1 MTGAARRDAQTRG
14 RRSGP
19 FVGWRAWRVV
29 VAGGRLRLRSAV
41 YDADWSSEAP
51 LAAGCAHGHAA
62 PALDCVCGIYAS
74 RTPAEALRYLVGRN
88 DPDVVH
94 RVAGE
99 VELWGLT
106 VEGEHGWRSEHAY
119 PHRIWVPP
127 RQTNALAV
135 DVAAIWRELA
145 AYGVPVT
152 VLDVHEPAAIA
163 WSLAA

>member
-1 MTGAARRDAQTRG
+1 MSRAARRDARSRG
-14 RRSGP
+14 DRPGP
-19 FVGWRAWRVV
+19 LVGWRAWRVV

-41 YDADWSSEAP
+41 YDDDWSPGSP
-51 LAAGCAHGHAA
+51 LAAGCTQGHAA

-106 VEGEHGWRSEHAY
+106 VEGEHGWRSARAY

-135 DVAAIWRELA
+135 DVAAIRHALT
-145 AYGVPVT
+145 AYRVPVT
-152 VLDVHEPAAIA
+152 VLDAHEPAAIA

>member
-1 MTGAARRDAQTRG
+1 LSGAARRDAQTRG
-14 RRSGP
+14 GGP
-19 FVGWRAWRVV
+19 GPLVGWRAWRVV
-29 VAGGRLRLRSAV
+29 VAGGCLRLRSAV
-41 YDADWSSEAP
+41 FDADWSPGTP
-51 LAAGCAHGHAA
+51 LAAGCAHGHKA

-99 VELWGLT
+99 VQLWGLT
-106 VEGEHGWRSEHAY
+106 VEGEHGWRAARAY

-135 DVAAIWRELA
+135 DVAAIRRELA
-145 AYGVPVT
+145 AYRVPVT
-152 VLDVHEPAAIA
+152 VLDVHEPATIA
-163 WSLAA
+163 GSLAA